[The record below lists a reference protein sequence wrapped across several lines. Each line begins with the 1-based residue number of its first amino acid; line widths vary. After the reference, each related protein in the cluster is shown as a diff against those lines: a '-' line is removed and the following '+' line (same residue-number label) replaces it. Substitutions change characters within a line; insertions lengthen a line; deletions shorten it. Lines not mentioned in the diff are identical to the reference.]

1 MKVLTVIKTFLKF
14 IHAFSVELLIIINYK
29 HLYFFPA
36 MSNTT
41 RRSAATNS
49 STTETTSSTLFD
61 EDGEEETYTE
71 DDFYGHNVLDC
82 PLDQIDNDFSYLH
95 ERDRDDIRQAKEINW
110 SDSLISDPDENIHFV
125 FDEAIK
131 GAWEK
136 LQEEVSHIRQSLLIN
151 LGKEESD
158 SIQFEDLL
166 ELAFGQNSDFTR
178 TFCEGSKIKDRPTFL
193 RFISTL
199 CLQMS
204 YKECPSSL
212 YEDYSQL
219 RDKVPM
225 KKDEYMNIWKNI
237 ATGKKVS
244 LSNFIGASRR
254 EECMW
259 EQLERVIN
267 TLLRKITVVGRNVSI
282 SISLDDDKI
291 WLQVSGMNLEDDF
304 GLRRVQH
311 VRDNRKGIVAHTAIS
326 SASNLPLHFMFERN
340 GDGATD
346 CFKRI
351 FSKMFNSN
359 QESIPDLNGIVN
371 HSDRGYTI
379 QSTIFDFLIP
389 AGCDLT
395 HTVKRIMPFPFVWG
409 MRISDNDVRE
419 NLDEKG
425 APALFVKETLSHNRL
440 VTCTAFRT
448 GTKNVSAVISTLIH
462 GHQWEGICLSSKQR
476 SLYERDAAH
485 GLDKYVF
492 QALTTEP
499 SLFSVHKYD
508 IQDIFDDL
516 RLINIDVLTI
526 EQGTADWHKGR
537 QFSMTSSQA
546 SGAFKM
552 ALILNQLDDDWCD
565 VASYL
570 FGEKYHERK

>member
-1 MKVLTVIKTFLKF
+1 MS
-14 IHAFSVELLIIINYK
+14 HA
-29 HLYFFPA
+29 
-36 MSNTT
+36 T
-41 RRSAATNS
+41 RSASN
-49 STTETTSSTLFD
+49 STTTTEIPSTRLFD
-61 EDGEEETYTE
+61 EDEEEAYTE

-82 PLDQIDNDFSYLH
+82 PLDQIDNDFIYLN
-95 ERDRDDIRQAKEINW
+95 EKDRSDIRQAKEINW
-110 SDSLISDPDENIHFV
+110 TDSLISDPDEKIHFV

-136 LQEEVSHIRQSLLIN
+136 LQEEVSHIRQSLCIN

-166 ELAFGQNSDFTR
+166 ELAFGPNSEFTR
-178 TFCEGSKIKDRPTFL
+178 TFCKGSKIKDRPTFL
-193 RFISTL
+193 RFMSTL

-219 RDKVPM
+219 RDKIPM
-225 KKDEYMNIWKNI
+225 KKEDYMKIWENI
-237 ATGKKVS
+237 ATGKKVF
-244 LSNFIGASRR
+244 LSNFIGASRC
-254 EECMW
+254 EECLW

-267 TLLRKITVVGRNVSI
+267 TLLQKITVVGRNVSI

-311 VRDNRKGIVAHTAIS
+311 VRDNREGIVAHTAIS
-326 SASNLPLHFMFERN
+326 SATNLPLHFMFERN

-359 QESIPDLNGIVN
+359 PESIPDLNGIVN

-409 MRISDNDVRE
+409 MKISENDVRE

-425 APALFVKETLSHNRL
+425 APALFVKETLTHNRL
-440 VTCTAFRT
+440 LTCTAFRT
-448 GTKNVSAVISTLIH
+448 GTKNVSAVITTMIH

-476 SLYERDAAH
+476 SLYERDTAH

-492 QALTTEP
+492 EVLTSEP
-499 SLFSVHKYD
+499 SLFSIHKD
-508 IQDIFDDL
+508 EIDDIFYDL
-516 RLINIDVLTI
+516 RLINIDVLTL
-526 EQGTADWHKGR
+526 EQGTADWHKGQ
-537 QFSMTSSQA
+537 QFSMSSSQA
-546 SGAFKM
+546 SGAFKTGF
-552 ALILNQLDDDWCD
+552 ILYQLDDDWCS
-565 VASYL
+565 VAFYL